1 MKRSSRLLRRGLPS
15 LMRPILGLR
24 RTYLPPTYLPLLVV
38 NFAYSALGIID
49 VSREEK
55 AHSNGI

>member
-1 MKRSSRLLRRGLPS
+1 
-15 LMRPILGLR
+15 MRPILGLR

-38 NFAYSALGIID
+38 NFTYGALGIID